1 MIRGP
6 KSDAWLDAIRLAGAL
21 KANETIPALSEA
33 MLQPPSTA
41 KTHSTFDSITHL
53 DTDIVAKA
61 LSQIGDPTI
70 PAVTGLLRNMVKEQA
85 GEA

>member
-1 MIRGP
+1 MIRCP
-6 KSDAWLDAIRLAGAL
+6 KSDAWLEAIRLAGAL
-21 KANETIPALSEA
+21 KANETIPALWEA
-33 MLQPPSTA
+33 MLQPPSPA
-41 KTHSTFDSITHL
+41 KTHFTFDSITRL